1 MANMAKMLREAQRLQ
16 QEMAKAQADI
26 AGITRDFDVG
36 GGAVRAVARGDG
48 TLAEIHIRPDVLA
61 EGDAETLEDMILT
74 AVNGA
79 IGEVHK
85 AAEQRMSS
93 VTGGMDIPGLF

>member
-1 MANMAKMLREAQRLQ
+1 MANMGKMLREAQRLQ

-26 AGITRDFDVG
+26 AEIARDYDVG

-48 TLAEIHIRPDVLA
+48 TLTEIHIRPDVLA
-61 EGDAETLEDMILT
+61 EADVEMLEDMVLT

-85 AAEQRMSS
+85 AAEKRMSS
-93 VTGGMDIPGLF
+93 VTGGMNIPGLF